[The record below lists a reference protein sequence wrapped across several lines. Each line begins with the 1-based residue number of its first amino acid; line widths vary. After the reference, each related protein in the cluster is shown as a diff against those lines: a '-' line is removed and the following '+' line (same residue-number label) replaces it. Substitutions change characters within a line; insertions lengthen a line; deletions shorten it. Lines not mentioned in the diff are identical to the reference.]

1 MAELMKKDEM
11 KPGGIAKAGAMSKLN
26 TGSWRTYVPMTDL
39 EKCTHCMICWAVCP
53 DSAVMVEDGKKVGT
67 NLQHC
72 KGCGI
77 CATECPVDAIVMK
90 LESDVPEGVKK
101 G

>member
-11 KPGGIAKAGAMSKLN
+11 KPGAIAEGGSMARLN

-39 EKCTHCMICWAVCP
+39 DKCVHCMQCWIACP
-53 DSAVMVEDGKKVGT
+53 DSAVQIEDGKRTGID
-67 NLQHC
+67 LQIC

-77 CATECPVDAIVMK
+77 CARICPADCIEMV
-90 LESDVPEGVKK
+90 LESEVPADAKK